1 MDAGLP
7 RVELQAHGRIASAVR
22 KNDRSMAISREKGA
36 FGSEMPI
43 IFHIMKTRLPVRR
56 SPASSPTGC

>member
-1 MDAGLP
+1 
-7 RVELQAHGRIASAVR
+7 
-22 KNDRSMAISREKGA
+22 MAISREKGA